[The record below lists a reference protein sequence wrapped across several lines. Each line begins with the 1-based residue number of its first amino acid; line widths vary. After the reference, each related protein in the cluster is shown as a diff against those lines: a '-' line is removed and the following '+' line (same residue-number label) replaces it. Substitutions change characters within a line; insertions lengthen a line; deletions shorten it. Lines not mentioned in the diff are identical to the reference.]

1 LFHRKSI
8 GPAGARLPAR
18 SICDLQIK
26 IMSVHSRGAT
36 SIAGVH
42 LGNLEHLA
50 VANFSPA
57 LEGSRLASRS
67 SVSPDFWVQFGVPR
81 NRLAILFAL
90 STAILSTAILSTVT
104 LAVPY
109 TVKPGDTLSSIARAF
124 STQVPALKRLNN
136 LRSDVLEVGMRL
148 EVPGTQ
154 KPGAQPVGQNPGAP
168 VIRVSSVSL
177 TLTHKASA
185 KPGEPV
191 TIRISGALERPTVI
205 WGVGRSSVENPGQ
218 GKSGTLQEGEMQL
231 VMVRD
236 GNDWVGVGR
245 DILGT
250 PAETIKLE
258 VRAGSQTLNSSLK
271 LLGDPRPLQDVFMS
285 KQVMATL
292 TDENRARERAVLT
305 TAYTLSETTP
315 RAWTKAFAWPVPDR
329 QISVFGQNRRYEQG
343 GDLNFHYGEDLV
355 AQIGAPIH
363 ASNDG
368 TIVIAGCY
376 PIRGCLTGINHGAGL
391 VSTYFHQSKI
401 LVKIGQRISKG
412 ELIGLA
418 GKTGFANGPHLHI
431 EFRVRGEATNPR
443 DWMGKIWP

>member
-1 LFHRKSI
+1 
-8 GPAGARLPAR
+8 
-18 SICDLQIK
+18 
-26 IMSVHSRGAT
+26 VT
-36 SIAGVH
+36 
-42 LGNLEHLA
+42 
-50 VANFSPA
+50 
-57 LEGSRLASRS
+57 
-67 SVSPDFWVQFGVPR
+67 
-81 NRLAILFAL
+81 NRLLIILFVLTLGVAFAL
-90 STAILSTAILSTVT
+90 SESIG
-104 LAVPY
+104 PY

-124 STQVPALKRLNN
+124 QTDVPTLKRLNN
-136 LRSDVLEVGMRL
+136 LTSDVLEVGMKL

-154 KPGAQPVGQNPGAP
+154 QTPELL
-168 VIRVSSVSL
+168 RVSSNGVSV
-177 TLTHKASA
+177 THKASA

-191 TIRISGALERPTVI
+191 TIRISGSLEKPTVL
-205 WGVGRSSVENPGQ
+205 WGVGRPDVETPGQ
-218 GKSGTLQEGEMQL
+218 GKAGNLLEGEMQL

-250 PAETIKLE
+250 PAEIIKLE
-258 VRAGSQTLNSSLK
+258 VRIGSQTINSSLK

-292 TDENRARERAVLT
+292 TDENRTRERTILNA
-305 TAYTLSETTP
+305 AYKLSETTP

-329 QISVFGQNRRYEQG
+329 QISPFGQNRRYEQG

-355 AQIGAPIH
+355 AQIGAPIR

-376 PIRGCLTGINHGAGL
+376 PIRGCITGINHGAGL

-401 LVKIGQRISKG
+401 LVKIGQRVSRG

-431 EFRVRGEATNPR
+431 EFRVRGEATDPR
-443 DWMGKIWP
+443 AWMGKLWP

>member
-1 LFHRKSI
+1 
-8 GPAGARLPAR
+8 
-18 SICDLQIK
+18 
-26 IMSVHSRGAT
+26 
-36 SIAGVH
+36 
-42 LGNLEHLA
+42 
-50 VANFSPA
+50 
-57 LEGSRLASRS
+57 
-67 SVSPDFWVQFGVPR
+67 VSR
-81 NRLAILFAL
+81 NRFLPILFAL
-90 STAILSTAILSTVT
+90 TLGLTLGTAIFSTVAFAIT
-104 LAVPY
+104 Y
-109 TVKPGDTLSSIARAF
+109 MVKPGDTLSSIARAF
-124 STQVPALKRLNN
+124 ATDVPTLKRLNN
-136 LRSDVLEVGMRL
+136 LTSDVLEVGMRL

-154 KPGAQPVGQNPGAP
+154 KTPELL
-168 VIRVSSVSL
+168 RVSNGGL

-191 TIRISGALERPTVI
+191 TIRVSGALEQPTVT
-205 WGVGRSSVENPGQ
+205 WGVGRPDVETPGQ
-218 GKSGTLQEGEMQL
+218 GKSGTLLEGAMQL

-236 GNDWVGVGR
+236 DNQSKGQDWVGVGR

-258 VRAGSQTLNSSLK
+258 VQVGNQTLTSSLK

-292 TDENRARERAVLT
+292 TDKNRTRERTILNA
-305 TAYTLSETTP
+305 AYRLSESTTKT
-315 RAWTKAFAWPVPDR
+315 WTKPFAWPVPDR
-329 QISVFGQNRRYEQG
+329 QISPFGQNRRYEQG
-343 GDLNFHYGEDLV
+343 GELNFHYGEDLV
-355 AQIGAPIH
+355 GKIGDPIR

-368 TIVIAGCY
+368 TVVIAGCY
-376 PIRGCLTGINHGAGL
+376 PIRGCITGINHGAGL

-401 LVKIGQRISKG
+401 LVKIGQRVSRG

>member
-1 LFHRKSI
+1 
-8 GPAGARLPAR
+8 
-18 SICDLQIK
+18 
-26 IMSVHSRGAT
+26 VT
-36 SIAGVH
+36 
-42 LGNLEHLA
+42 
-50 VANFSPA
+50 
-57 LEGSRLASRS
+57 
-67 SVSPDFWVQFGVPR
+67 
-81 NRLAILFAL
+81 NRLLIILFAL
-90 STAILSTAILSTVT
+90 TLGVAFAI
-104 LAVPY
+104 PY

-124 STQVPALKRLNN
+124 QTDVPTLKRLNN
-136 LRSDVLEVGMRL
+136 LSSDVLEVGMRL

-154 KPGAQPVGQNPGAP
+154 QTPELL
-168 VIRVSSVSL
+168 RVSSNGVSV
-177 TLTHKASA
+177 THKASA

-191 TIRISGALERPTVI
+191 TIRISGSLEKPTVL
-205 WGVGRSSVENPGQ
+205 WGVGRLDVETPGQ
-218 GKSGTLQEGEMQL
+218 GKAGNLLEGEMQL

-258 VRAGSQTLNSSLK
+258 VRAGSQTLTSSLK

-292 TDENRARERAVLT
+292 TDENRTRERTILNA
-305 TAYTLSETTP
+305 AYKLSETTP

-329 QISVFGQNRRYEQG
+329 QISPFGQNRRYEQG
-343 GDLNFHYGEDLV
+343 GELNFHYGEDLV
-355 AQIGAPIH
+355 GRIGDPIK

-376 PIRGCLTGINHGAGL
+376 PIRGCITGINHGAGL

-401 LVKIGQRISKG
+401 LVKIGQKVSRS

-431 EFRVRGEATNPR
+431 EFRVRGEATDPR
-443 DWMGKIWP
+443 VWMGKLWP

>member
-1 LFHRKSI
+1 VSRTRF
-8 GPAGARLPAR
+8 LP
-18 SICDLQIK
+18 
-26 IMSVHSRGAT
+26 
-36 SIAGVH
+36 
-42 LGNLEHLA
+42 
-50 VANFSPA
+50 
-57 LEGSRLASRS
+57 
-67 SVSPDFWVQFGVPR
+67 
-81 NRLAILFAL
+81 ILFAL
-90 STAILSTAILSTVT
+90 TPSVIFSTAILSTVA

-124 STQVPALKRLNN
+124 QTDVPTLKRLNN
-136 LRSDVLEVGMRL
+136 LTSDDLEVGVKL
-148 EVPGTQ
+148 EVPGVQ
-154 KPGAQPVGQNPGAP
+154 KNPELL
-168 VIRVSSVSL
+168 RVSSNGV

-191 TIRISGALERPTVI
+191 TIRVSGNSNQPLEKPIVL
-205 WGVGRSSVENPGQ
+205 WGVGRSDVETPGQ
-218 GKSGTLQEGEMQL
+218 GKAGTLLEGEMQL

-250 PAETIKLE
+250 PAETVQLE
-258 VRAGSQTLNSSLK
+258 VRAENQTLTSSLK

-292 TDENRARERAVLT
+292 TDENRTRERTILNA
-305 TAYTLSETTP
+305 AYKLSETTP

-329 QISVFGQNRRYEQG
+329 QISPFGQNRRYEQG

-355 AQIGAPIH
+355 GKIGDPIK

-368 TIVIAGCY
+368 TVVIAGCY

-401 LVKIGQRISKG
+401 LVKVGQRVSRG
-412 ELIGLA
+412 ALIGLA

-431 EFRVRGEATNPR
+431 EFRVRGEATDPR
-443 DWMGKIWP
+443 AWMGKLWP

>member
-1 LFHRKSI
+1 
-8 GPAGARLPAR
+8 
-18 SICDLQIK
+18 
-26 IMSVHSRGAT
+26 
-36 SIAGVH
+36 
-42 LGNLEHLA
+42 
-50 VANFSPA
+50 
-57 LEGSRLASRS
+57 
-67 SVSPDFWVQFGVPR
+67 VPR
-81 NRLAILFAL
+81 IRLLTILFAL
-90 STAILSTAILSTVT
+90 TFGIAFAM
-104 LAVPY
+104 PY

-124 STQVPALKRLNN
+124 QTDVPTLKRLNN
-136 LRSDVLEVGMRL
+136 LSSDVLEVGMKL
-148 EVPGTQ
+148 EVPSTRQ
-154 KPGAQPVGQNPGAP
+154 AEVTSL
-168 VIRVSSVSL
+168 RVSSNGV

-191 TIRISGALERPTVI
+191 TIRISGSLEKPTVL
-205 WGVGRSSVENPGQ
+205 WGVGRLDVETPGQ
-218 GKSGTLQEGEMQL
+218 GKAGTLLEGEMQL

-250 PAETIKLE
+250 PTETIKLE
-258 VRAGSQTLNSSLK
+258 VRAGSQTITSSLK

-292 TDENRARERAVLT
+292 TDENRTRERTILN
-305 TAYTLSETTP
+305 TAYRLSETTP

-329 QISVFGQNRRYEQG
+329 QISPFGQNRRYEQG
-343 GDLNFHYGEDLV
+343 GELNFHYGEDLV
-355 AQIGAPIH
+355 GRIGDPIK

-376 PIRGCLTGINHGAGL
+376 PIRGCITGINHGAGL

-401 LVKIGQRISKG
+401 LVKIGQKVSRG

-431 EFRVRGEATNPR
+431 EFRVRGEATDPR
-443 DWMGKIWP
+443 VWMGMLWP